1 MNRRGKLY
9 HLEYIFLLPSPR
21 HLVTSPQ
28 VKAYHIET
36 SGLHVSTDS
45 TLLVIHYY
53 ASVLPRFLRGSSMLS
68 PCHLRANNM
77 ENTRELCINPLV
89 FLAQHTTKTKPEWE
103 RNRKIQIPVSQR
115 PSNARMHELRP

>member
-45 TLLVIHYY
+45 TLLVIYYY
-53 ASVLPRFLRGSSMLS
+53 ASVWPRFLRAFSVLS
-68 PCHLRANNM
+68 PCHLRVIAGG
-77 ENTRELCINPLV
+77 NT
-89 FLAQHTTKTKPEWE
+89 FE
-103 RNRKIQIPVSQR
+103 RSTNQDGIILE
-115 PSNARMHELRP
+115 H